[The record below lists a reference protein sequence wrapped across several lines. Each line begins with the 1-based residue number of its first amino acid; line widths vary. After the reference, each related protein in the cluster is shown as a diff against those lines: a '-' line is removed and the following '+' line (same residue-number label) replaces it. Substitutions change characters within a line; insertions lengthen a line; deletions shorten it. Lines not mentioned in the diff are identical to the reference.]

1 MKKLIRFSFI
11 VAIIG
16 LSVSCK
22 KKEVEKLTEFDINYS
37 NSIAMPSSSIAVNSP
52 TTSVEFVTPNV
63 PTQQSSKFSAEKTSQ
78 SLIDQIKMTKFDVSV
93 TGSGANLD
101 FLKTMN
107 VYIKAANV
115 GEQQIAGKSDFGAG
129 ITSASLDVYD
139 VNIKDFI
146 FQDNIQFRVV
156 VTFDASA
163 TVPNQTLK
171 MNETVHVNA
180 KLLK

>member
-1 MKKLIRFSFI
+1 MKKVISLCLLFALLGFSI
-11 VAIIG
+11 
-16 LSVSCK
+16 SCK
-22 KKEVEKLTEFDINYS
+22 KKEVDKLTEFDITYS
-37 NSIAMPSSSIAVNSP
+37 TNLSIPSSSIAVNSP

-63 PTQQSSKFSAEKTSQ
+63 PTQQSSTFSAQKTAQ

-93 TGSGANLD
+93 SGSGANLD
-101 FLKTMN
+101 FLKSVTI
-107 VYIKAANV
+107 YIKAATV
-115 GEQQIAGKSDFGAG
+115 GEQLVASKSSFPTGA
-129 ITSASLDVYD
+129 TSASLDLND

-156 VTFDASA
+156 IAFDATA

-171 MNETVHVNA
+171 MDETVHVNA